1 MIELDVKGI
10 LPHRDPF
17 LFVDKVISLD
27 KSKEII
33 ATRKFGL
40 DESFFKGHFPK
51 YPVVPGVIIVEALA
65 QAAGILVYESF
76 KENLQ
81 GKLPALA
88 GLNSVKFRKP
98 VRPDDTITLKVELLK
113 SRATLWKLLGQA
125 YLDHELV
132 AEAEITAS
140 VF

>member
-1 MIELDVKGI
+1 MVEIDVKEI

-17 LFVDKVISLD
+17 LFVDSVISLD
-27 KSKEII
+27 KSKNII
-33 ATRKFGL
+33 AQRKFGQN
-40 DESFFKGHFPK
+40 EHFFKGHFPG
-51 YPVVPGVIIVEALA
+51 YPIVPGVIIVESLA
-65 QAAGILVYESF
+65 QAAGILIYESY

-88 GLNSVKFRKP
+88 GLHGVKFRKP
-98 VRPDDTITLKVELLK
+98 VRPDDTVILMVELLK
-113 SRATLWKLLGQA
+113 SRTTLWKLFGRT
-125 YLDHELV
+125 YLDEELV

>member
-1 MIELDVKGI
+1 MSILVVKDI

-17 LFVDKVISLD
+17 LFIDSVVNLVKF
-27 KSKEII
+27 KEIT
-33 ATRKFGL
+33 ALRKFGK
-40 DESFFKGHFPK
+40 EEHFFKGHFPD

-65 QAAGILVYESF
+65 QAAGILVYESY
-76 KENLQ
+76 KENLK

-88 GLNSVKFRKP
+88 GLNNVKFRKP
-98 VRPDDTITLKVELLK
+98 VRPDDLVTLKVDLLK
-113 SRATLWKLLGQA
+113 SRASLWKLQGRA
-125 YLDHELV
+125 FLDNDLV

>member
-1 MIELDVKGI
+1 MNELNVKEI

-17 LFVDKVISLD
+17 LFVDSIVSID

-33 ATRKFGL
+33 AQRRFGK
-40 DESFFKGHFPK
+40 EEHFFIGHFPE

-76 KENLQ
+76 KERLQ

-88 GLNSVKFRKP
+88 GLNNVKFRKP
-98 VRPDDTITLKVELLK
+98 VRPDDTIKLKVELLK

-125 YLDHELV
+125 YLDGELV
-132 AEAEITAS
+132 AEAEIMAS

>member
-1 MIELDVKGI
+1 MNLLNIEQI

-17 LFVDKVISLD
+17 LFIDSVSSINKHKDIT
-27 KSKEII
+27 
-33 ATRKFGL
+33 AFRKFS
-40 DESFFKGHFPK
+40 DKEYFFKGHFPGN
-51 YPVVPGVIIVEALA
+51 PVVPGVIIIESLA
-65 QAAGILVYESF
+65 QAGGILVYESF

-88 GLNSVKFRKP
+88 GLNNVRFRKP
-98 VRPDDTITLKVELLK
+98 VRPNDNVMLKVKLLK
-113 SRATLWKLLGQA
+113 SRSILWKLSGSA
-125 YLDHELV
+125 YVDDDLV

>member
-1 MIELDVKGI
+1 MDDIDVKEI

-17 LFVDKVISLD
+17 LFVDSIVSIN
-27 KSKEII
+27 KSKDIV
-33 ATRKFGL
+33 AKRKFGQ
-40 DESFFKGHFPK
+40 DELFFKGHFPG
-51 YPVVPGVIIVEALA
+51 YPVVPGVIIVESLA
-65 QAAGILVYESF
+65 QAAGILIYESH

-98 VRPDDTITLKVELLK
+98 VRPDDTVILKVELIK
-113 SRATLWKLLGQA
+113 SRATLWKLLGLA
-125 YLDHELV
+125 YMDQELV